1 MQYLPPGLV
10 LGNGHPVPVKGV
22 NDQVSESCS
31 SIHKLPEEKVSTS
44 HSPLCHIN
52 GLADLE
58 LHPVH
63 HHHHHQPKAHPMELD
78 QQKQSLMN
86 LDPGYFF
93 LVDAKSLPQWF
104 SQRYH
109 LLPQS
114 YPYCTDLISDC
125 QHHQHQCQLVKEEW
139 RNESLEKQD
148 SFSTVDF
155 EQEYWLDCE
164 DDHRYE
170 DFTTVPWV
178 YEAEEPFSSSMSSSY
193 HVPVPPPKPWM
204 RSAALE
210 QDSLHSLLTN
220 SEALLGIDEISNT
233 ELSSDTNF
241 SLYSSCLDN
250 RDWNGILLNEDF
262 KALST
267 TPSCLESSGVNK
279 PRFGDDLNQGLQ
291 NYPSIFVTGMKLPK
305 SNASYPTTADFYHL
319 SSN

>member
-1 MQYLPPGLV
+1 MRPV
-10 LGNGHPVPVKGV
+10 LLKGA

-31 SIHKLPEEKVSTS
+31 SIQKLPEEKVSTS
-44 HSPLCHIN
+44 RTPMCQMN
-52 GLADLE
+52 GLVDLE

-63 HHHHHQPKAHPMELD
+63 HRHQPKAHPMELD
-78 QQKQSLMN
+78 HQPQSLMN
-86 LDPGYFF
+86 LDPGHFF

-114 YPYCTDLISDC
+114 YPYCTDLISDY
-125 QHHQHQCQLVKEEW
+125 HQQKQQQQQFQLASGEW
-139 RNESLEKQD
+139 STESLEKQD

-155 EQEYWLDCE
+155 EQEYFLDCE

-178 YEAEEPFSSSMSSSY
+178 YKAEEPFSSSVSSSY
-193 HVPVPPPKPWM
+193 HVPVTPPPPKPWM
-204 RSAALE
+204 RSAALQ

-241 SLYSSCLDN
+241 SLYSSSCLDNN
-250 RDWNGILLNEDF
+250 RDWNGILMNEDF
-262 KALST
+262 KAPTTTT
-267 TPSCLESSGVNK
+267 TPQSCLESTAVNK
-279 PRFGDDLNQGLQ
+279 PRFGDDLNQGLL

-305 SNASYPTTADFYHL
+305 SNASYPATTEFYHF